1 MVGNTGINNLERNCM
16 KKYILVSLCITWLI
30 TANATSG
37 GLFGLIGSA
46 INTVTGKSSSESDST
61 DATNLAKNSK
71 QDGEWTIVESPL
83 DGFNK
88 ISVCSA
94 RN

>member
-1 MVGNTGINNLERNCM
+1 M
-16 KKYILVSLCITWLI
+16 KKYILILFCIIGLT
-30 TANATSG
+30 TADAATG

-46 INTVTGKSSSESDST
+46 INTVTGKGGSESDST

-71 QDGEWTIVESPL
+71 QDGGWTIVERYGAITNEP
-83 DGFNK
+83 
-88 ISVCSA
+88 CSN